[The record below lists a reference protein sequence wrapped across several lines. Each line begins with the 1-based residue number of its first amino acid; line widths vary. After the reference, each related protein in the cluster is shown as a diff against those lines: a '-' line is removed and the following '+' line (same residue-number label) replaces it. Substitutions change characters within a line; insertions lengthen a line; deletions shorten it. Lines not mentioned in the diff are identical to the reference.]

1 MHHPAYYPLC
11 NLLGV
16 AKKGYYVYFY
26 GIINNCLLPDAMK
39 RIGVFCGSSEGSSP
53 MYKEMAVHL
62 GEVLFQHEMDLVY
75 GGADLGLMKRVA
87 EAVLG
92 LGGHVIGVIPKFLI
106 EKEIA
111 HWGLTELI
119 MVKDMHERKL
129 KIAELSDGFIALPGG
144 FGTLDESFE
153 MLTWN
158 QLRLH
163 QKPLGI
169 LNIDGFFDH
178 LLAFIDRMV
187 NDRFLRSEHR
197 DMILVS
203 QDPEEL
209 LVKMK
214 EVKMPSQEKWI

>member
-1 MHHPAYYPLC
+1 
-11 NLLGV
+11 
-16 AKKGYYVYFY
+16 
-26 GIINNCLLPDAMK
+26 MK

-53 MYKEMAVHL
+53 LYSEMAIQL
-62 GEVLFQHEMDLVY
+62 GKVLFQHEMELVY

-119 MVKDMHERKL
+119 MVRDMHERKL

-163 QKPLGI
+163 QKPFGI

-178 LLAFIDRMV
+178 LIAFIDRMV

-203 QDPEEL
+203 HYPEEL

>member
-1 MHHPAYYPLC
+1 
-11 NLLGV
+11 
-16 AKKGYYVYFY
+16 
-26 GIINNCLLPDAMK
+26 MK
-39 RIGVFCGSSEGSSP
+39 RIGVFCGSSTGSSHL
-53 MYKEMAVHL
+53 YADMAARL
-62 GEVLFQHEMDLVY
+62 GKVLFQHKIELVY
-75 GGADLGLMKRVA
+75 GGADLGLMKQVA

-92 LGGHVIGVIPKFLI
+92 LGGRVTGVIPKFLI

-119 MVKDMHERKL
+119 VVKDMHERKM

-163 QKPLGI
+163 QKPFGI

-187 NDRFLRSEHR
+187 KDRLLRSEHR

-203 QDPEEL
+203 NDPEEL
-209 LVKMK
+209 LLKMMQ
-214 EVKMPSQEKWI
+214 VKMPSQEKWI

>member
-1 MHHPAYYPLC
+1 
-11 NLLGV
+11 
-16 AKKGYYVYFY
+16 
-26 GIINNCLLPDAMK
+26 MK
-39 RIGVFCGSSEGSSP
+39 RIGVFCGSSKGSSSL
-53 MYKEMAVHL
+53 YSEMAFQL
-62 GEVLFQHEMDLVY
+62 GKVLFQHEIDLVY
-75 GGADLGLMKRVA
+75 GGADLGLMKQVA
-87 EAVLG
+87 DAVLG

-119 MVKDMHERKL
+119 VVKDMHERKE
-129 KIAELSDGFIALPGG
+129 KIANLSDGFIALPGG

-163 QKPLGI
+163 QKPFGI
-169 LNIDGFFDH
+169 LNPNGFFDH

-187 NDRFLRSEHR
+187 KDGLLRAKYR

-203 QDPEEL
+203 HDPEEL

>member
-1 MHHPAYYPLC
+1 
-11 NLLGV
+11 
-16 AKKGYYVYFY
+16 
-26 GIINNCLLPDAMK
+26 MK
-39 RIGVFCGSSEGSSP
+39 RIGVFCGSSEGSASF
-53 MYKEMAVHL
+53 YTDMASQL
-62 GEVLFQHEMDLVY
+62 GKVLFQHEIDLVY

-119 MVKDMHERKL
+119 VVKDMHERKL

-163 QKPLGI
+163 QKPFGI
-169 LNIDGFFDH
+169 LNLDGFFDH
-178 LLAFIDRMV
+178 LLTFIDRMV
-187 NDRFLRSEHR
+187 NDRLLKAEHR

-203 QDPEEL
+203 SDPEEL

-214 EVKMPSQEKWI
+214 KVKFPSQEKWI

>member
-1 MHHPAYYPLC
+1 
-11 NLLGV
+11 
-16 AKKGYYVYFY
+16 
-26 GIINNCLLPDAMK
+26 MK

-53 MYKEMAVHL
+53 LYSEMAIQL
-62 GEVLFQHEMDLVY
+62 GKVLFQHEMELVY

-119 MVKDMHERKL
+119 MVRDMHERKL

-163 QKPLGI
+163 QKPFGI

-178 LLAFIDRMV
+178 LIAFIDRMV
-187 NDRFLRSEHR
+187 NDRFLKSEHR

-203 QDPEEL
+203 DNPNEL

-214 EVKMPSQEKWI
+214 QVNMPSQEKWI

>member
-1 MHHPAYYPLC
+1 
-11 NLLGV
+11 
-16 AKKGYYVYFY
+16 
-26 GIINNCLLPDAMK
+26 
-39 RIGVFCGSSEGSSP
+39 
-53 MYKEMAVHL
+53 MAVHL

-163 QKPLGI
+163 QKPFGI
-169 LNIDGFFDH
+169 LNIDGFFNH
-178 LLAFIDRMV
+178 LIAFIDRMV